1 RADGKPH
8 HGPARL
14 SGERR
19 DDRPCPPELSGRHQH
34 RKDALIMTSPISA
47 ISSLGSIA
55 STGAAASSSSIASI
69 GSATGS
75 GAATPTGSA
84 GASDFASVLGK
95 GLDAVSSAQNN
106 ADSLAIQAA
115 TGDLTNI
122 HDYTIAATQASL
134 MT

>member
-1 RADGKPH
+1 
-8 HGPARL
+8 
-14 SGERR
+14 
-19 DDRPCPPELSGRHQH
+19 
-34 RKDALIMTSPISA
+34 MTSPISA

-75 GAATPTGSA
+75 GAATSTGSA

-95 GLDAVSSAQNN
+95 GLDAVSSAQNS

-115 TGDLTNI
+115 TGDLTNV

-134 MT
+134 ITELATTIRTKGVDAFNQIMGMQA